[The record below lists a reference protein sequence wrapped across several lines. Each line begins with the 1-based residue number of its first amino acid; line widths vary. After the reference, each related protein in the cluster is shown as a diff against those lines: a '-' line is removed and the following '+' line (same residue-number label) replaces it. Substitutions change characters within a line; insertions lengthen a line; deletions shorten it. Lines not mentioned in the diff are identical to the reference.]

1 MCIEIIGSNF
11 DWYYLVTE
19 WEPEDIRRVTEV
31 PVVPV
36 GRRSLFFRIVF
47 PHPPVLM
54 TYGQTDYVLRPL
66 RSLEFIYLNF
76 NIFAG

>member
-1 MCIEIIGSNF
+1 MPKILLPFGLQQSPEDCIWVVCVEIIGSNVV
-11 DWYYLVTE
+11 WYYLVTD

-47 PHPPVLM
+47 YLPI
-54 TYGQTDYVLRPL
+54 
-66 RSLEFIYLNF
+66 FISSQNLKR
-76 NIFAG
+76 